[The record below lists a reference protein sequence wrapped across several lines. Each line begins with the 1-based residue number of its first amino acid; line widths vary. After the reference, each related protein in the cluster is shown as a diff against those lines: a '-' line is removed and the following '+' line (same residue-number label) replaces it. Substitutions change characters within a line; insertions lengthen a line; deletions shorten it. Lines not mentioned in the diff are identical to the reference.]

1 MEQEQPIHPN
11 PTIAWVIRVYILL
24 WALTVLVAGLLFIL
38 QIVSGNAHEALRDLL
53 Q

>member
-11 PTIAWVIRVYILL
+11 PTIAWVIRVYIIA
-24 WALTVLVAGLLFIL
+24 WAAVVVVAGLLFIL
-38 QIVSGNAHEALRDLL
+38 QLVSGNAHEALRDLL